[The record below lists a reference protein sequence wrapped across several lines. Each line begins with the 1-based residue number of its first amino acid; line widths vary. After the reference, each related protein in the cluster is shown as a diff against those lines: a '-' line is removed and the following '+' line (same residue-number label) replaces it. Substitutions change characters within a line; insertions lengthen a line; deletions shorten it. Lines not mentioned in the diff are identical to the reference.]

1 MKGRVRRSCWCGG
14 KRARV
19 RARFRFG
26 ADRFTLV
33 RCERCGVEA
42 LHPTPP
48 PGVLAKY
55 YATEY
60 YGASPKKF
68 IGPIARL
75 VAWFQEGRA
84 RMVARAIPAGGR
96 VLDIGCG
103 NGGFLGQMRARGFA
117 VEGTEWTR
125 ESAARVAGGITVHVG
140 DLLEL
145 DLPRGSYDAI
155 TLWHVFEH
163 LAQPEETLRRIHGL
177 LRPGGVLF
185 LSMPNHESW
194 QAALCGAGWFHLD
207 PPRHLHGFGVRSL
220 GALLRRCEFRV
231 GSRHTWSM
239 EQNPYGVIQ
248 GVLNNFFTPRDRAY
262 GVLKGTS
269 RAPVR
274 QRLLDL
280 FLVGVLTPAALAF
293 SIIESMAGRGGTMT
307 VVAERKRERG

>member
-1 MKGRVRRSCWCGG
+1 M
-14 KRARV
+14 
-19 RARFRFG
+19 
-26 ADRFTLV
+26 
-33 RCERCGVEA
+33 EA
-42 LHPTPP
+42 LHPIPSP
-48 PGVLAKY
+48 DVLAKY

-75 VAWFQEGRA
+75 VAWFQGGRA

-103 NGGFLGQMRARGFA
+103 NGGFLSQMQARGFT

-125 ESAARVAGGITVHVG
+125 DSAARVPDGITVHVG

-145 DLPRGSYDAI
+145 NLPLGRYDAI

-177 LRPGGVLF
+177 LKPGGVLF

-220 GALLRRCEFRV
+220 GRLLRRCEFRV
-231 GSRHTWSM
+231 QRSHTWSM

-248 GVLNNFFTPRDRAY
+248 GVLNNFCTPRDRAY
-262 GVLKGTS
+262 AVLKGTS
-269 RAPVR
+269 RAPLG

-280 FLVGVLTPAALAF
+280 FLVGMLTPAALLF
-293 SIIESMAGRGGTMT
+293 SVLESMGGRGGTMM
-307 VVAERKRERG
+307 VVARKG